1 MTAGTFRRI
10 ASFIVDFMII
20 ISLVFTVFRIFVD
33 GTIREFTGYDE
44 TLSDWPYAAA
54 ELNEER
60 DTLRTRLEEDDTYT
74 REDFDR
80 DVQELEDHYN
90 EVYAPVIPYLM
101 STFLYFYFGWIAGN
115 YIYQG
120 LMKGRTFGRKWL
132 KIELGGRVTWWT
144 LFMRE
149 VLWKGFFW
157 FFTVSFGIWL
167 DFVLISFTQER
178 KTLRDRISGNRV
190 ILEDVPYPI

>member
-157 FFTVSFGIWL
+157 FFTASFGIWI
-167 DFVLISFTQER
+167 DFLLISFTQER